1 MKKFLSLFAIATL
14 FIAGLSSCDEEDAK
28 YTPAVSNIQIKT
40 ADVLFDPQ
48 ASTGKIVYDCNAKVS
63 FSTEADWISLSQTE
77 SNAINV
83 EVTAN
88 TALIGRT
95 GVVVLSDGNGK
106 VNVIVQQRGL
116 AFGFYDNTFKDI
128 KPAGATYSIEG
139 QASFEV
145 TFKDCPDWIHFNKTA
160 TGYDIVVDATTTSN
174 DRSAIVT
181 LDGNGMTAKME
192 FSQKGSFNFVSA
204 NYDIPTSGDSTIL
217 VKGVI
222 TSDITVE
229 IKDAGDWFAIDT
241 LENGYKLLIA
251 ANPNPESRT
260 ATLKLSCTDYS
271 ATYIIKQVGIYM
283 NVLVNGAA
291 ARALILGDEAI
302 DNEYEIESNAE
313 FTISSD
319 SEWLT
324 ASLKEGKLNVV
335 AEENTTG
342 HFRTGYIYYSAGNFT
357 DSVRVNQFDFDK
369 DINGMESYFVFYDD
383 EDEMDYL
390 VAEYNKESIYFPQVD
405 LSLPCSF
412 DPETMSY
419 SFESGADLGVFSV
432 YDMKLLMITTEGKL
446 STAKVPFNINLEIY
460 SDDPEEL
467 EEGEEPEDYMIGEI
481 ACDPSIPYAG
491 FAFGAFQEGSFVGT
505 LVICFDA
512 WFESYIAEEEEEEPA
527 NAAPRRN
534 HAKAKTANV
543 PLNFNVN
550 KIRF

>member
-139 QASFEV
+139 QTSFEV

-229 IKDAGDWFAIDT
+229 IKGAGDWFAIDT

-291 ARALILGDEAI
+291 ARGLILGDDAFEA
-302 DNEYEIESNAE
+302 DYDVVANADFTVSSNA
-313 FTISSD
+313 
-319 SEWLT
+319 EWLT
-324 ASLKEGKLNVV
+324 ASLKDNKLHITATKNETGLYRSGWVV
-335 AEENTTG
+335 
-342 HFRTGYIYYSAGNFT
+342 YSVPGLFT
-357 DSVRVNQFDFDK
+357 DSIRVNQFDFEN
-369 DINGMESYFVFYDD
+369 DIKGMESYFGFTNNKG
-383 EDEMDYL
+383 EDDYL
-390 VAEYNKESIYFPQVD
+390 VAVFEEKSIYFPEVE
-405 LSLPCSF
+405 LNMPYTF
-412 DPETMSY
+412 DPVNMS
-419 SFESGADLGVFSV
+419 FTIENGASMGVFSGYDV
-432 YDMKLLMITTEGKL
+432 YVLAVTTEGNL
-446 STAKVPFNINLEIY
+446 SMSPVTFTATLEQFY
-460 SDDPEEL
+460 DEEA
-467 EEGEEPEDYMIGEI
+467 DMTYIGSLIE
-481 ACDPSIPYAG
+481 CDNATFPYAG
-491 FAFGAFQEGSFVGT
+491 LVFGAFQGDSFAGT
-505 LVICFDA
+505 LAVCL
-512 WFESYIAEEEEEEPA
+512 EPYLECYPAEEEEEEDAPDG
-527 NAAPRRN
+527 AAPRRKF
-534 HAKAKTANV
+534 AKAKTAKA
-543 PLNFNVN
+543 PFCIQSS
-550 KIRF
+550 KYHF